1 MPDDLILIASGDRES
16 AEQLRSIL
24 VADGFACGLVGT
36 PEGAIDCVRTKRPP
50 LAIIDDRFTNGIALR
65 LVADLRE
72 IDPSLAVIFCVGERD
87 AARALEACRA
97 GACDFLTKPF
107 HAEKTPFRVQ
117 IALGRRRLNVYET
130 SYRLALEERVNERT
144 RELWEKQ
151 EKIRSQVLS
160 TISALVTALQAKH
173 DYTGEHSRRVADVA
187 LALARFLELS
197 EEDTRAIELASL
209 FHDIGKIGIRDTV
222 LNKAGHLTPD
232 EYDHVKQHPLIAE
245 QILAPIEDFSGLLSV
260 VKHEHERFDGTGYPS
275 GLKGEDIP
283 LGARIIAI
291 ADTYDALVTDRSY
304 RKGCEKERAVEEIRR
319 CAGSQFDPRLVDAF
333 VQVLSREESP
343 GTGPRHFSNT
353 GAHAAIH
360 LTPTARPGRSE
371 TRFLSL

>member
-24 VADGFACGLVGT
+24 AADGFACRVEGT
-36 PEGAIDCVRTKRPP
+36 PEGAVDCVRSKHPP
-50 LAIIDDRFTNGIALR
+50 LAIIDDRFTNGISLR

-117 IALGRRRLNVYET
+117 IALGRRRLNVYEI
-130 SYRLALEERVNERT
+130 SYRMALEERVNERT
-144 RELWEKQ
+144 RELWDKQ

-187 LALARFLELS
+187 LALARYLELS
-197 EEDTRAIELASL
+197 EEETRAIELASL

-245 QILAPIEDFSGLLSV
+245 QILAPIEDFSDLLSV
-260 VKHEHERFDGTGYPS
+260 VKHEHERFDGSGYPS
-275 GLKGEDIP
+275 GLIP

-304 RKGCEKERAVEEIRR
+304 RKGCAKESAVEEIRR

-343 GTGPRHFSNT
+343 GPRSRHFTNT
-353 GAHAAIH
+353 GVQAPVR
-360 LTPTARPGRSE
+360 LSPTARPNRTE
-371 TRFLSL
+371 TRFLFL